1 MASIHFRPA
10 PDEGAFPP
18 AQTAPRDLPDVLHM
32 PRLADREVFARG
44 AVAAVRHVRA
54 SDAPFAAFANLPAA
68 ARSRLASSP
77 EGWNWIAGLLEGA
90 AHGNGTPHPGADP
103 EERAG
108 SQTLGSTR
116 GSAERSAGIEAAPT
130 PCDRR
135 AGQGA
140 TRDPVGP
147 TPGLLWAERALQ
159 AQIAHAPEVAA
170 GWSRY
175 LDFLARTNQ
184 PRKRAA
190 VTALSRRA
198 RDLSTPHV
206 RGPGPQPPD
215 AAARVTPQPDVLADV
230 PPDVTSVPP
239 HAQDA
244 HRVPSNA
251 AHNDVP
257 DAAAPCASRCSRP
270 PPPPP
275 PASALPGPP
284 AAPAGREPSRGAA
297 PSLPGSPPAQD
308 SSAQHLAALPAPW
321 HGVTVIVPVYGDP
334 RSLAACLDALT
345 QTGGRRPWRALLID
359 DASPDPAIADLLAE
373 RAGDG
378 PFHLRR
384 LTRNRGYIGAVAA
397 ALELATEGDVVL
409 LNSDCV
415 VPGGD
420 WIDRLAAHAG
430 DGIGTVT
437 PLASDGQGFG
447 FPLPFRSAPAFLG
460 DRLARIDAA
469 ARHANAGRSV
479 RMLTSIGFCTYV
491 TRACL
496 DATGGLSAEGLTAGY
511 GEEVDF
517 CLRASDAGLAHVA
530 ATDCFVTHLG
540 SASFRAAKRALVRRN
555 EAVLERRFPTY
566 FARFAAQCAADP
578 LRPAR
583 ARIERALLDTDARKG
598 GVALIGR
605 DAAALAESRAAW
617 QALQAGEPVRLIEVD
632 ALAAPATTARLT
644 SPGLLWPQNISWR
657 LPEDLSVLAADLAA
671 LGHPRVLVEPALAP
685 LAAGWL
691 GPQAFDLLP
700 ERAGE
705 TGGAAGPSHL
715 PAELRAAC
723 DADGYAGLYL

>member
-90 AHGNGTPHPGADP
+90 ARGDRTPHPGADP
-103 EERAG
+103 KARAG
-108 SQTLGSTR
+108 SQTLGSAR

-159 AQIAHAPEVAA
+159 AQIAHAPEVAS

-190 VTALSRRA
+190 VAALSRRA
-198 RDLSTPHV
+198 RDLSTPHMQ
-206 RGPGPQPPD
+206 GPGPQPPD
-215 AAARVTPQPDVLADV
+215 AAARDAPQPDVLADV
-230 PPDVTSVPP
+230 PPDVTLVPP
-239 HAQDA
+239 RAQDA
-244 HRVPSNA
+244 HRAPSNA

-257 DAAAPCASRCSRP
+257 DAAAPCASRCSRR
-270 PPPPP
+270 P
-275 PASALPGPP
+275 PAP
-284 AAPAGREPSRGAA
+284 
-297 PSLPGSPPAQD
+297 D
-308 SSAQHLAALPAPW
+308 SSEQTLAALPAPW

-373 RAGDG
+373 RAGEG

-479 RMLTSIGFCTYV
+479 RMLTSVGFCTYV

-517 CLRASDAGLAHVA
+517 CLRASGAGLGHVA

-555 EAVLERRFPTY
+555 EAVLERRFPSY

-583 ARIERALLDTDARKG
+583 ARIERALLETDARKG

-617 QALQAGEPVRLIEVD
+617 QALQAGAPVRLIEVD

-671 LGHPRVLVEPALAP
+671 LGHPRILVEPELGP

-700 ERAGE
+700 ECAGE

-715 PAELRAAC
+715 PAELRAGC

>member
-18 AQTAPRDLPDVLHM
+18 AQTAPRDLSDALHM

-68 ARSRLASSP
+68 ARSRLARSP
-77 EGWNWIAGLLEGA
+77 EGWDWIARLLEDAARGNETPQTDTAPATHAASLTTRPAPGA
-90 AHGNGTPHPGADP
+90 AEPADP
-103 EERAG
+103 G
-108 SQTLGSTR
+108 
-116 GSAERSAGIEAAPT
+116 AAPT
-130 PCDRR
+130 PCDPS

-140 TRDPVGP
+140 PRDPLGP
-147 TPGLLWAERALQ
+147 IPGLLWAERALQ

-170 GWSRY
+170 SWSRY

-190 VTALSRRA
+190 VAALSRRA
-198 RDLSTPHV
+198 RELSTPHV
-206 RGPGPQPPD
+206 RDPGPQPHDTDTSGAGQPD
-215 AAARVTPQPDVLADV
+215 ALSDVNSVLTLV
-230 PPDVTSVPP
+230 PTR
-239 HAQDA
+239 AQDA
-244 HRVPSNA
+244 QRASANA
-251 AHNDVP
+251 AHGVP
-257 DAAAPCASRCSRP
+257 DAAAACTSRC
-270 PPPPP
+270 
-275 PASALPGPP
+275 AY
-284 AAPAGREPSRGAA
+284 
-297 PSLPGSPPAQD
+297 SPPAPSHASDPTGPSAALATQGSSRATVATQPGYPSTQD
-308 SSAQHLAALPAPW
+308 PSVETPAPLPAPW
-321 HGVTVIVPVYGDP
+321 DGVTVIVPVYGDP
-334 RSLAACLDALT
+334 VSLAACLDALT
-345 QTGGRRPWRALLID
+345 QTSGRRPWRALFID
-359 DASPDPAIADLLAE
+359 DASPDPAIAELLAGRCGE
-373 RAGDG
+373 GS
-378 PFHLRR
+378 FHLRR
-384 LTRNRGYIGAVAA
+384 LTRNRGYIGAVTA

-430 DGIGTVT
+430 DTVGTVT

-479 RMLTSIGFCTYV
+479 RMLTSVGFCTYV

-496 DATGGLSAEGLTAGY
+496 DATGGLRADGLTAGY

-517 CLRASDAGLAHVA
+517 CLRASEAGFGHVA

-540 SASFRAAKRALVRRN
+540 SASFGAAKRALVRRN
-555 EAVLERRFPTY
+555 EAVLERRFPSY
-566 FARFAAQCAADP
+566 FARFAVQCAADP

-583 ARIERALLDTDARKG
+583 ARIERALLETDTRKG
-598 GVALIGR
+598 GVTLIGR
-605 DAAALAESRAAW
+605 DAAALAESHAAW

-632 ALAAPATTARLT
+632 ALAAPDTTARLT
-644 SPGLLWPQNISWR
+644 SPGLLWPQNMFWR
-657 LPEDLSVLAADLAA
+657 LPRDLPLLTADLAA
-671 LGHPRVLVEPALAP
+671 LGHPRILVEPDLAP
-685 LAAGWL
+685 LVAGWF
-691 GPQAFDLLP
+691 GPQAFDLLTELP
-700 ERAGE
+700 GA
-705 TGGAAGPSHL
+705 TCGAAGPSHL

-723 DADGYAGLYL
+723 DADAYAGLYL

>member
-1 MASIHFRPA
+1 
-10 PDEGAFPP
+10 
-18 AQTAPRDLPDVLHM
+18 LP
-32 PRLADREVFARG
+32 
-44 AVAAVRHVRA
+44 
-54 SDAPFAAFANLPAA
+54 
-68 ARSRLASSP
+68 
-77 EGWNWIAGLLEGA
+77 
-90 AHGNGTPHPGADP
+90 T
-103 EERAG
+103 
-108 SQTLGSTR
+108 
-116 GSAERSAGIEAAPT
+116 
-130 PCDRR
+130 
-135 AGQGA
+135 
-140 TRDPVGP
+140 
-147 TPGLLWAERALQ
+147 
-159 AQIAHAPEVAA
+159 
-170 GWSRY
+170 
-175 LDFLARTNQ
+175 
-184 PRKRAA
+184 
-190 VTALSRRA
+190 
-198 RDLSTPHV
+198 
-206 RGPGPQPPD
+206 
-215 AAARVTPQPDVLADV
+215 
-230 PPDVTSVPP
+230 
-239 HAQDA
+239 
-244 HRVPSNA
+244 
-251 AHNDVP
+251 
-257 DAAAPCASRCSRP
+257 
-270 PPPPP
+270 
-275 PASALPGPP
+275 
-284 AAPAGREPSRGAA
+284 
-297 PSLPGSPPAQD
+297 
-308 SSAQHLAALPAPW
+308 PW

-345 QTGGRRPWRALLID
+345 QTSGRRPWRALLID
-359 DASPDPAIADLLAE
+359 DASPDPAIAELLAD
-373 RAGDG
+373 RSGDG

-384 LTRNRGYIGAVAA
+384 LTRNRGYIGAVTA

-430 DGIGTVT
+430 DGVGTVT

-479 RMLTSIGFCTYV
+479 RMLTSVGFCTYV

-517 CLRASDAGLAHVA
+517 CLRASDSGLRHVA

-540 SASFRAAKRALVRRN
+540 SASFRAAKRGLVRRN
-555 EAVLERRFPTY
+555 EAVLERRFPSY
-566 FARFAAQCAADP
+566 FARFAVQCAADP

-583 ARIERALLDTDARKG
+583 ARIERALLETDARKG

-632 ALAAPATTARLT
+632 ALAAPDTTARLT

-657 LPEDLSVLAADLAA
+657 LPEDLSLLAADLAA
-671 LGHPRVLVEPALAP
+671 LGHPRIMVEPDLAP

-700 ERAGE
+700 ECGGE

-715 PAELRAAC
+715 PAELRAAG
-723 DADGYAGLYL
+723 DADAYAGLYL